1 MPNPWVHVGSDQHC
15 HVDVCAF
22 RDRPGV
28 YTSLPTLLAEQ
39 LGVDINKIKVEMAPV
54 GEHYINM
61 LVGGQLTGGSTS
73 VREAY
78 DRLRV
83 AGAQARIVL
92 IQAAAKIVWRVRVGM
107 YRGRCAR
114 ARTGCCLLY
123 TSPSPRDKRQSRMPS
138 SA

>member
-1 MPNPWVHVGSDQHC
+1 M
-15 HVDVCAF
+15 CAF
-22 RDRPGV
+22 RDWPGV
-28 YTSLPTLLAEQ
+28 YTSLPTLLAEE
-39 LGVDINKIKVEMAPV
+39 LGVDINKIRVEMAPV

-92 IQAAAKIVWRVRVGM
+92 IQAAAKKCGVSESACIAGDAHVRGQDGKKASYGELAADTRSRVP
-107 YRGRCAR
+107 A
-114 ARTGCCLLY
+114 
-123 TSPSPRDKRQSRMPS
+123 TSSTWVNRSNDLTRL
-138 SA
+138 